1 MSTTVDN
8 RVVEMQFDNHQFEK
22 NVHTSLSTLD
32 RLKQALNFDKSSKN
46 LSAFTNVAGKFNLD
60 GIGSAVDGLSNR
72 FNALGIVGIT
82 ALQRITNAA
91 ITTGKNVAS
100 ALTIDPIKTGLE
112 EYETKIGA
120 IQVIRANDQTASMEQ
135 ISGALNELNTY
146 ADKTIYNFA
155 QMTSNV
161 GKFVAQ
167 GLGVEEAADA
177 VRGMANLAAAS
188 GASPQDMARATYQM
202 SQALGGV
209 IRKIDVNSLRNANMW
224 TTTLK
229 DTLMDVAR
237 AEGVAIDAMIEKK
250 GTLEETLEEGWLT
263 GEMFTKAMNIY
274 SGVYD
279 DAQLRAMGFNDEQI
293 AKFQQIAKTAEEA
306 ATKIKTFTQL
316 WDTLKENVQSGWT
329 QSWELIIGNFEEA
342 QELWTDVSNIL
353 SDFTNKSA
361 EARNDLLQSWS
372 DLGGRNLLVQGLL
385 NSLYAFLYVID
396 TVKSAFSDI
405 FPPITADKLV
415 ELTMRF
421 RDFTRSLMLTDE
433 SAATLRTVMGG
444 VFSIAKI
451 GTQVISA
458 VIGGIKGLLNV
469 FSPIRSAIGNLVV
482 AFSSLITAYAKTGDA
497 GNKLTSGIKTVID
510 FIQKNFAG
518 VIQKA
523 ADAINKF
530 ALMLLNKSQSM
541 SKGKGMFNSITK
553 SAEELT
559 DKLNPLTKVI
569 DIVKK
574 GFDGIKKGFSAI
586 GPGIIKVL
594 GVLGGAFDTLF
605 NSIVNAFKNA
615 DMNTALNF
623 VKTGLL
629 AGLAVGLKNLVDK
642 IASPAKTFKDLIGG
656 IQDTLGSIGDAFE
669 SFTEKAKAG
678 LILKIGIAVG
688 ILALALIT
696 LSGIPAGDL
705 AKALGAITALF
716 GELFGMLALM
726 DKFLG
731 DAKFKGAAK
740 IATIM
745 IGLSIAVAILAG
757 ALKKLASIDASDLGK
772 GLLAITVLL
781 GEMTGAAMLLGNF
794 GGKIKTSALAMVAF
808 AASIRILVG
817 AVAALGQLDPE
828 RLLQGLFAVGTLMLE
843 MSTFMMLA
851 QYGKL
856 GINTGLGLI
865 AMAASLLIMEKAV
878 EKFGALNLE
887 TIGKGLLSIGG
898 MLLIVA
904 GAMKLMPATL
914 PLTATGLILVGAA
927 LNVMSKALQSFGGM
941 SLPEIG
947 KGLLAL
953 AGSLVVLSVAL
964 NLMTGTLG
972 GSAALLIASAALA
985 ILAPTLKML
994 GEMKLEE
1001 IGKALLTMAGAFT
1014 ILGVAALVLTPLVP
1028 VILGLGAGLLLI
1040 SAAVAVASVALT
1052 GLAVAFTALA
1062 TAGPLAVTAITAMI
1076 PLILAS
1082 IGQGFSAFID
1092 AIAQNAVTIAN
1103 GFKDILVAIVN
1114 AIGEAIPTIVNTAM
1128 QLLSTLLNT
1137 FLQYVPQMVDA
1148 GLQLITG
1155 ILQGIAANIQG
1166 IVEAAIDVVVNF
1178 IEAIA
1183 SKLPDIIQAGFDMMI
1198 AFINGLADA
1207 VRNNTQPLIDAVNN
1221 MFDAVISAAVEFI
1234 SGSFGRFLQ
1243 AGKDAAAGLIQGIG
1257 SGISGV
1263 AGAAADMGKGAL
1275 KGLADAVGWHSPW
1288 EETERGGRDGAEGT
1302 AIGFREGTPEAAAA
1316 AGQSGEEVG
1325 AAYVNSF
1332 KRKLSELDSLYNYDS
1347 IISKYSSRPKTE
1359 ADYRRDKS
1367 VFRESFENKKKDA
1380 AATKDLANANNALSK
1395 SMGGGGG
1402 GGGSAGAAKN
1412 ASKETKKLFDVMK
1425 DGGKIVQ
1432 KFAEN
1437 FGVAYQNIADAT
1449 PLKIGQEAVQKLA
1462 ETIYAESLKGKEAT
1476 EETAKTAEDKLS
1488 AMREAFVAFYDDIK
1502 GKVSG
1507 AIDEFGKFSEKAS
1520 SFGTFV
1526 DWNKA
1531 LDQQKVGI
1539 NSWERELRLLATRT
1553 KDYNFVKMV
1562 ADWGPEQVKDI
1573 RLLNSMTDTEL
1584 NTLVGKM
1591 KETNGTLVSAITD
1604 SVMASIAFT
1613 TSELDEATEQAA
1625 VIFEEAAKETES
1637 TITKTAED
1645 GLQKYRVVTR
1655 DGEIATTKA
1664 QNVIISGNGKV
1675 VDSFKKVIGISDQL
1689 KSKVTGIYADVKNT
1703 VESAINS
1710 NFDIFEKF
1718 DKETELTGDELLENM
1733 ESRIHGTREWQSGI
1747 SELIAKGLNE
1757 GLAKKLMEEGTASYE
1772 KVKAMLEWSESEIDK
1787 ANALFMQSTTI
1798 ASEVASALGQDM
1810 AAAGLAATEAFT
1822 SAFGSDASKAQ
1833 ILESAKS
1840 IVGTV
1845 IAEFEDPNSGLGV
1858 AATAAAEGF
1867 QNGLSSNQ
1875 SVVDKAFLDVVNSAE
1890 VVWAAGASQSM
1901 AYVGGQAI
1909 DGFINSITSEETK
1922 AKVRDAFG
1930 SVLGGEAVE
1939 STEDE
1944 LEIQSPSKVFARI
1957 GEYCALGFT
1966 NGIYNS
1972 SKLVR
1977 DASESMSNTAVDSIN
1992 SIVGSIADSVK
2003 ESGQFT
2009 KIGEYCASGLANG
2022 IFNSSNL
2029 VENASTSISNTAIDS
2044 MKTVVGRIADIV
2056 NGEIQVD
2063 PTIRPVLDLSSIEA
2077 GTSAM
2082 DSMLGGYNYAM
2093 ASGISVQNPN
2103 ASMNDLINK
2112 MMAQQSMAGATANG
2126 SPINMYVYAAPGQ
2139 SEEEIANMVEQK
2151 IMFRIN
2157 RNGGVW
2163 R

>member
-8 RVVEMQFDNHQFEK
+8 RVVEMQFDNRQFEK
-22 NVHTSLSTLD
+22 NVNTSLSTLD

-46 LSAFTNVAGKFNLD
+46 LTNFANSAGKFNLD
-60 GIGSAVDGLSNR
+60 GIATAVDGISSR

-91 ITTGKNVAS
+91 ITTGKNVVE
-100 ALTIDPIKTGLE
+100 ALTIDPVKTGLE
-112 EYETKIGA
+112 EYETKINA
-120 IQVIRANDQTASMEQ
+120 IQVIRANDHSASMEQ
-135 ISGALNELNTY
+135 ISSALNELNTY

-167 GLGVEEAADA
+167 GLGVEEAANA
-177 VRGMANLAAAS
+177 VKGMANLAAAS

-237 AEGVAIDAMIEKK
+237 AENVAIDEMIEKK

-279 DAQLRAMGFNDEQI
+279 DAQLKAMGFNDQQI
-293 AKFQQIAKTAEEA
+293 AKFQEIAKTAEEA
-306 ATKIKTFTQL
+306 ATRVKTFSQL

-329 QSWELIIGNFEEA
+329 QSWEHVIGNFEEA
-342 QELWTDVSNIL
+342 QQLWTDVSNIL
-353 SDFTNKSA
+353 ADFTNKSA
-361 EARNDLLQSWS
+361 DARNDLLAAWKDS
-372 DLGGRNLLVQGLL
+372 GGRNYLIQAML
-385 NSLYAFLYVID
+385 NSLYGLLYVVD
-396 TVKSAFSDI
+396 TVKQAFSDI
-405 FPPITADKLV
+405 FPPITADRLV
-415 ELTMRF
+415 ELTMQF
-421 RDFTRSLMLTDE
+421 RDFTRSLMLSDE

-444 VFSIAKI
+444 IFSIAKI

-458 VIGGIKGLLNV
+458 VIGGIRGLLGV
-469 FSPIRSAIGNLVV
+469 FSPITSAIGNVIV

-497 GNKLTSGIKTVID
+497 GNKLASGFKTVID
-510 FIQKNFAG
+510 FIQKNFGG

-523 ADAINKF
+523 ADVINKF
-530 ALMLLNKSQSM
+530 ASMLLNKSRSM

-594 GVLGGAFDTLF
+594 ELLGGAFDTLF

-688 ILALALIT
+688 ILALALIA
-696 LSGIPAGDL
+696 LSGIPTGDL

-726 DKFLG
+726 EKFLG
-731 DAKFKGAAK
+731 DAKFKGATK
-740 IATIM
+740 IAVIM
-745 IGLSIAVAILAG
+745 IGLSIAVSLLSG
-757 ALKKLASIDASDLGK
+757 ALRKLASIDVTDLGK

-781 GEMTGAAMLLGNF
+781 GEMTGAVMLLGNF
-794 GGKIKTSALAMVAF
+794 GGKIQTSALAMVAF

-828 RLLQGLFAVGTLMLE
+828 QLLKGLFAVGTLMLE
-843 MSTFMMLA
+843 ISTFMMLA

-856 GINTGLGLI
+856 GISTGLGLI

-887 TIGKGLLSIGG
+887 TIGKGLLSVGG

-927 LNVMSKALQSFGGM
+927 LSVMSKALQSFGGM
-941 SLPEIG
+941 SMPEIG
-947 KGLLAL
+947 KGLLTL
-953 AGSLVVLSVAL
+953 AGSLVILSVAL

-985 ILAPTLKML
+985 VLAPTLQTL
-994 GEMKLEE
+994 GEMKLAE

-1076 PLILAS
+1076 PLILSS
-1082 IGQGFSAFID
+1082 IGEGFAALIA

-1103 GFKDILVAIVN
+1103 GFKDILVAIVT

-1128 QLLSTLLNT
+1128 QLLSALLNT

-1178 IEAIA
+1178 IEGIA

-1198 AFINGLADA
+1198 SFINGLADA
-1207 VRNNTQPLIDAVNN
+1207 VRTNTQPLIDAVNN
-1221 MFDAVISAAVEFI
+1221 MFDAVVEAAVQFI
-1234 SGSFGRFLQ
+1234 TDSVGRFIQ
-1243 AGKDAAAGLIQGIG
+1243 AGKDAAAGLIEGIG

-1263 AGAAADMGKGAL
+1263 AGAAVDLGKGAL
-1275 KGLADAVGWHSPW
+1275 KGLSDAVGWNSPW
-1288 EETERGGRDGAEGT
+1288 KKTLEAGEDAPKGLALGIRSESAV
-1302 AIGFREGTPEAAAA
+1302 AEAAAA
-1316 AGQSGEEVG
+1316 ESGAQVG
-1325 AAYVNSF
+1325 NAYVNSV
-1332 KRKLSELDSLYNYDS
+1332 KSKISQLDNIFGYND
-1347 IISKYSSRPKTE
+1347 ILGKYNNKPKTE
-1359 ADYRRDKS
+1359 ADYRRDHS
-1367 VFRESFENKKKDA
+1367 VFRESFNDKKKDA
-1380 AATKDLANANNALSK
+1380 AATKDLTDANNALAK
-1395 SMGGGGG
+1395 SLGGGGGGG
-1402 GGGSAGAAKN
+1402 GGGSAGAAKS
-1412 ASKETKKLFDVMK
+1412 ATKETKKLFDVMT
-1425 DGGKIVQ
+1425 DGKKVVQ

-1437 FGVAYQNIADAT
+1437 FGEAYKT
-1449 PLKIGQEAVQKLA
+1449 LGYTHPLQMGQEAVTALA
-1462 ETIYAESLKGKEAT
+1462 EKIYEASQKGKEAT
-1476 EETAKTAEDKLS
+1476 EDAAKTTEDKLA
-1488 AMREAFVAFYDDIK
+1488 AMREAYIQFQDTLKSTLESQTDI
-1502 GKVSG
+1502 
-1507 AIDEFGKFSEKAS
+1507 FGKFSEKPS
-1520 SFGTFV
+1520 ESIK
-1526 DWNKA
+1526 DWNKN
-1531 LDQQKVGI
+1531 LEKQKVGI
-1539 NSWERELRLLATRT
+1539 KSWEANIAALSKRV
-1553 KDYNFVKMV
+1553 KDYDIMAQIIN
-1562 ADWGPEQVKDI
+1562 WGPEENARV
-1573 RLLNSMTDTEL
+1573 R
-1584 NTLVGKM
+1584 KM
-1591 KETNGTLVSAITD
+1591 LSASDSALEHLIGNITD
-1604 SVMASIAFT
+1604 LDGLRENAVASAMASLANTVYEFEESSETIA
-1613 TSELDEATEQAA
+1613 EAGEATSNTVQM
-1625 VIFEEAAKETES
+1625 VVLEA
-1637 TITKTAED
+1637 
-1645 GLQKYRVVTR
+1645 
-1655 DGEIATTKA
+1655 GEAY
-1664 QNVIISGNGKV
+1664 SKV
-1675 VDSFKKVIGISDQL
+1675 VDVVVGGNEEMVASAQNFAKFTEEALYAAADNYLTVRDSVAEAVNSQL
-1689 KSKVTGIYADVKNT
+1689 
-1703 VESAINS
+1703 
-1710 NFDIFEKF
+1710 DIFSKF
-1718 DKETELTGDELLENM
+1718 DDESELTGDELLENM
-1733 ESRIHGTREWQSGI
+1733 KSQLDGVRSWGD
-1747 SELIAKGLNE
+1747 GLSTLMERGLDE
-1757 GLAKKLMEEGTASYE
+1757 GLYKYLAEMGPKSYEYVQAFLEMSTEDLNTAGSYFAQSLTIGDELGQQLGNDFAVAGLMASQGFSTGIDQTAGTAELKQMAQNAVNSIRQE
-1772 KVKAMLEWSESEIDK
+1772 LDINSPSGVTRDIGFNTSEGFAQGIA
-1787 ANALFMQSTTI
+1787 ANTNAVGNIIKL
-1798 ASEVASALGQDM
+1798 ASEVLTRFKASLPDSEFRAIG
-1810 AAAGLAATEAFT
+1810 TY
-1822 SAFGSDASKAQ
+1822 
-1833 ILESAKS
+1833 
-1840 IVGTV
+1840 IV
-1845 IAEFEDPNSGLGV
+1845 
-1858 AATAAAEGF
+1858 
-1867 QNGLSSNQ
+1867 Q
-1875 SVVDKAFLDVVNSAE
+1875 
-1890 VVWAAGASQSM
+1890 
-1901 AYVGGQAI
+1901 
-1909 DGFINSITSEETK
+1909 
-1922 AKVRDAFG
+1922 
-1930 SVLGGEAVE
+1930 
-1939 STEDE
+1939 
-1944 LEIQSPSKVFARI
+1944 
-1957 GEYCALGFT
+1957 
-1966 NGIYNS
+1966 
-1972 SKLVR
+1972 
-1977 DASESMSNTAVDSIN
+1977 
-1992 SIVGSIADSVK
+1992 
-2003 ESGQFT
+2003 
-2009 KIGEYCASGLANG
+2009 GLANG
-2022 IFNSSNL
+2022 ISSSSYIATQAAAAVMREAIDAAKSEAGIASPSKEFAKLGMFSDEGLANGLLKHVGMVTNSATEVAKSALGTVEEVMSKADFFESQFERIGIEANRGL
-2029 VENASTSISNTAIDS
+2029 ALGLDRYSGDVEYSANNVAENAVNS
-2044 MKTVVGRIADIV
+2044 MKNVISRIADII
-2056 NGEIQVD
+2056 NGEVNLD
-2063 PTIRPVLDLSSIEA
+2063 PTIRPVLDMSGMQYGSNYL
-2077 GTSAM
+2077 
-2082 DSMLGGYNYAM
+2082 DSMFGNAAYNVAT
-2093 ASGISVQNPN
+2093 GINVS
-2103 ASMNDLINK
+2103 NDRESLRTMIDD
-2112 MMAQQSMAGATANG
+2112 AVTRSTLAYGQPVG

-2139 SEEEIANMVEQK
+2139 SEEEIANIVEEK
-2151 IMFRIN
+2151 LMFRIN
-2157 RNGGVW
+2157 RGRAVYNT
-2163 R
+2163 